1 MKTKTFRILLS
12 VMKKLSV
19 NELLMS
25 NSKNKEHKI
34 TLWNLKTSVAF
45 WCKVHSKNSMKLTCV
60 FTFFFLSTV

>member
-19 NELLMS
+19 NKLLMS

-34 TLWNLKTSVAF
+34 TL
-45 WCKVHSKNSMKLTCV
+45 
-60 FTFFFLSTV
+60 

>member
-34 TLWNLKTSVAF
+34 TL
-45 WCKVHSKNSMKLTCV
+45 
-60 FTFFFLSTV
+60 